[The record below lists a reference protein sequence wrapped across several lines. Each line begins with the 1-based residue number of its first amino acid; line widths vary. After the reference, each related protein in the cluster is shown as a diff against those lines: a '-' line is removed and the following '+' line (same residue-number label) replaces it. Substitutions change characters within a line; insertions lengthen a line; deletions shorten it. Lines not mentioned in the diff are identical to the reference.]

1 MQCVLI
7 RYLSMSLFLSLDLN
21 FTQHFNQ
28 SKSFRIFGVNM
39 NISDAV
45 PHGLNRTHEFH
56 RQYGVNAILPEINW
70 NTIFQSTQLKD
81 VHLQALD
88 RIYES
93 VVPLAL
99 QVFDE
104 LKFDVFSP
112 AAYHPQG
119 LGLFDK
125 LADQENKLIETLELD
140 SQDLSDHV
148 RHQIWSMLLRGGA
161 VLVFKAWLGK
171 VKTGENTL
179 DTAQFDE
186 ISDLLFIKTEPN
198 LLAQRLHVNAQAD
211 YDHIFLMYGNDVYL
225 DRFNTLETAA
235 LFVDL
240 SVYDAAFLSL
250 RDDRVADYLMY
261 KGYVTQ
267 DQIDDLQCALNPLFC
282 NDVTPKQDCL
292 A

>member
-1 MQCVLI
+1 
-7 RYLSMSLFLSLDLN
+7 
-21 FTQHFNQ
+21 
-28 SKSFRIFGVNM
+28 M

-45 PHGLNRTHEFH
+45 PHGLNRAQEFH
-56 RQYGVNAILPEINW
+56 RQYGVNAILPEIDW
-70 NTIFQSTQLKD
+70 KTIFPSTQLKE
-81 VHLQALD
+81 VHLQALN

-104 LKFDVFSP
+104 LRFDVFSP

-125 LADQENKLIETLELD
+125 LSNQENKLIATLEID
-140 SQDLSDHV
+140 SQDLSEHV

-171 VKTGENTL
+171 VKTGENIL
-179 DTAQFDE
+179 DTARFDE

-198 LLAQRLHVNAQAD
+198 LLAQRLNVNAQAD
-211 YDHIFLMYGNDVYL
+211 YDHIFLMYGNEVYL

-250 RDDRVADYLMY
+250 RDDRVADYLLS

-282 NDVTPKQDCL
+282 NDITPIQVCL

>member
-1 MQCVLI
+1 
-7 RYLSMSLFLSLDLN
+7 
-21 FTQHFNQ
+21 
-28 SKSFRIFGVNM
+28 M
-39 NISDAV
+39 NISNAV
-45 PHGLNRTHEFH
+45 PHGLDRNQEFH
-56 RQYGVNAILPEINW
+56 RQYGANAILPEINW
-70 NTIFQSTQLKD
+70 QEIFPATPLKE
-81 VHLQALD
+81 VHMQALD
-88 RIYES
+88 HIYES
-93 VVPLAL
+93 AVPLAL
-99 QVFDE
+99 QVFEE

-125 LADQENKLIETLELD
+125 LAQQENNLIQRLEMD
-140 SQDLSDHV
+140 SQDLNDHV

-179 DTAQFDE
+179 DTVQLDE
-186 ISDLLFIKTEPN
+186 ISDLLFIKTEPHT
-198 LLAQRLHVNAQAD
+198 LAQRLQVNAQAD
-211 YDHIFLMYGNDVYL
+211 YDHIFLMYGNEVFL

-250 RDDRVADYLMY
+250 RDDRVADYLMHR
-261 KGYVTQ
+261 GYVTQ

-282 NDVTPKQDCL
+282 YDLTPKQDCL